1 MPRAVGLTDELLNGW
16 APIIEDIDLKPS
28 SGGRFEVT
36 LDDEVIFS
44 KASLKRHANPGEVAG
59 IVRERIGAEI
69 ERD

>member
-16 APIIEDIDLKPS
+16 APIISDIDLVPS

-36 LDDEVIFS
+36 LDGELIFS
-44 KASLKRHANPGEVAG
+44 KAALKRHADAGEITG
-59 IVRERIGAEI
+59 IVRDRIGPEI